1 MCQKKRIALRICL
14 SKSSLHI
21 FFKINNGNI
30 TIEPFKTTL
39 AGNPVTITGTQSVN
53 GNIDYTLSMNVDRKY
68 FGKDIE
74 NLLQAIPGSGN
85 IKSLDIDAKITGTL
99 EKPEVKPDLTKAIN
113 AVRKEEKKD
122 LKNKALKGFEK
133 LFK

>member
-1 MCQKKRIALRICL
+1 
-14 SKSSLHI
+14 
-21 FFKINNGNI
+21 
-30 TIEPFKTTL
+30 
-39 AGNPVTITGTQSVN
+39 
-53 GNIDYTLSMNVDRKY
+53 MNVDRKY

-113 AVRKEEKKD
+113 AVRKAAEKD
-122 LKNKALKGFEK
+122 LKSKALKGFEK